1 MPRSILKR
9 GKRRR
14 KNKTRH
20 VRFKRKNIIHT
31 IRNDT
36 SSWSCDD
43 KIQLDKK
50 TKSSLVTGAWNE
62 TNNTQLAII
71 TLE

>member
-20 VRFKRKNIIHT
+20 VRFKRKNTIHD
-31 IRNDT
+31 IGANNRD
-36 SSWSCDD
+36 WSCNQ
-43 KIQLDKK
+43 ITLDKGI
-50 TKSSLVTGAWNE
+50 KSSLETGKW
-62 TNNTQLAII
+62 TKQ
-71 TLE
+71 

>member
-20 VRFKRKNIIHT
+20 VRFKRKNTIHNIGTDHRDWSIKLDRT
-31 IRNDT
+31 I
-36 SSWSCDD
+36 
-43 KIQLDKK
+43 
-50 TKSSLVTGAWNE
+50 KSSLETGNWN
-62 TNNTQLAII
+62 I
-71 TLE
+71 

>member
-20 VRFKRKNIIHT
+20 VRFKRKNT
-31 IRNDT
+31 IYNIGNDDRD
-36 SSWSCDD
+36 WSC
-43 KIQLDKK
+43 KQNKTNVTLDSL
-50 TKSSLVTGAWNE
+50 TKRSLSTGKW
-62 TNNTQLAII
+62 TK
-71 TLE
+71 

>member
-9 GKRRR
+9 GKRKR

-20 VRFKRKNIIHT
+20 VRFKRKNTIHT
-31 IRNDT
+31 IGTNA

-62 TNNTQLAII
+62 TNNEPLAII

>member
-20 VRFKRKNIIHT
+20 VRFKRKNTIHN
-31 IRNDT
+31 IGLDNRK
-36 SSWSCDD
+36 WSC
-43 KIQLDKK
+43 KLNLDKN
-50 TKSSLVTGAWNE
+50 TKDSLEKGEWN
-62 TNNTQLAII
+62 
-71 TLE
+71 

>member
-20 VRFKRKNIIHT
+20 VRFKRKNTIHN
-31 IRNDT
+31 IGDDDRD
-36 SSWSCDD
+36 WSC
-43 KIQLDKK
+43 KQIKTSVTLDSL
-50 TKSSLVTGAWNE
+50 TKRSLSTGKW
-62 TNNTQLAII
+62 TK
-71 TLE
+71 